1 MLADFHLHTRFS
13 GDSEAD
19 VDNMI
24 ESAITKGMKY
34 MAITDHNDFEYENGT
49 FELDVENYYK
59 YITEKKAQYKDDIS
73 ISVGIECG
81 LEPRYEK
88 RINDLLDAYDFDFII
103 GSSHVINGK
112 DPYYKE
118 YFEGRPV
125 HDAMV
130 EYLLSIEENIDT
142 FHNFDVYGHLD
153 YMMRYAP
160 ITTAEKHYSYDEYG
174 EYYDRI
180 LTKLIQ
186 NGKGIEINTSALKSG
201 QLDTNPNLEVVK
213 RYAKLGGKII
223 TIGSDAH
230 APEHVGYGFNVAEKM
245 LRDAGFNHYNIFTN
259 RQAMEISI

>member
-1 MLADFHLHTRFS
+1 MLSDFHIHTRFS

-19 VDNMI
+19 VDKVI
-24 ESAITKGMKY
+24 ESAIAKGMTH
-34 MAITDHNDFEYENGT
+34 MAFTDHNDFEYENGT
-49 FELDVENYYK
+49 FELDIENYFK
-59 YITEKKAQYKDDIS
+59 YMSDKKARYKDDIN

-88 RINDLLDAYDFDFII
+88 RINDLLNAYDFDFVI

-130 EYLLSIEENIDT
+130 EYLLSIDENIDI
-142 FHNFDVYGHLD
+142 FDNFDVYGHLD

-160 ITTAEKHYSYDEYG
+160 ITMEEKRYSYHEYG

-180 LTKLIQ
+180 LAKLIKK
-186 NGKGIEINTSALKSG
+186 GKGIEINTSALKSG
-201 QLDTNPNLEVVK
+201 QLDTNPNLEVVT

-230 APEHVGYGFNVAEKM
+230 LPEHLGYGFDVAKKM
-245 LRDAGFNHYNIFTN
+245 LKDAGFNHYNIFTD
-259 RQAMEISI
+259 RKPIDISI

>member
-1 MLADFHLHTRFS
+1 MLSDFHIHTRFS

-19 VDNMI
+19 VDKVI
-24 ESAITKGMKY
+24 ESAIAKGMTH
-34 MAITDHNDFEYENGT
+34 MSFTDHNDLEYENGT
-49 FELDVENYYK
+49 FELDTENYFK
-59 YITEKKAQYKDDIS
+59 YMTEKKNQYKNQIH

-88 RINDLLDAYDFDFII
+88 RINDLLATYDFDFVI

-130 EYLLSIEENIDT
+130 EYLLSIDENIDM
-142 FHNFDVYGHLD
+142 FSNFDVYGHLD

-160 ITTAEKHYSYDEYG
+160 ITMEEKRYNYDEYG

-180 LTKLIQ
+180 LTKLI
-186 NGKGIEINTSALKSG
+186 NKGKGIEINTSALKSG
-201 QLDTNPNLEVVK
+201 QLDTNPNLQVVK
-213 RYAKLGGKII
+213 KYAELGGQII

-230 APEHVGYGFNVAEKM
+230 APEHVGYGFDVAEKM
-245 LRDAGFNHYNIFTN
+245 LKEAGFSHYNVFTARN
-259 RQAMEISI
+259 PVSITL